1 MFAWA
6 KEYKVWGNTWVVPE
20 AAQWSRNI
28 ERHCKYTMSNKDC
41 HWRLR
46 KGNTNALRGSSR
58 QHTAK
63 KIIYWPRGKKKVT
76 ALKNDVYFKM
86 FCCLYWLA
94 KRRNTIIENYIFVD
108 HFRADGCP
116 GNDIFWNTIRTF
128 SLENASTYGKEN
140 NSEPCQQHKEIELLC
155 HTYRWQ
161 IFREVSWCR

>member
-63 KIIYWPRGKKKVT
+63 KSYIDREERKKLPRW
-76 ALKNDVYFKM
+76 KM
-86 FCCLYWLA
+86 TCISKCFAPC
-94 KRRNTIIENYIFVD
+94 IGNYIFVD
-108 HFRADGCP
+108 HFRADVCP

-128 SLENASTYGKEN
+128 PLENASTYGKEN
-140 NSEPCQQHKEIELLC
+140 NLEPCQQHKEIEFLC